1 MLHNNHT
8 HMNKNQILDEIT
20 NTRRCLLNKV
30 QHYPQLCSFVDQQ
43 LFDLEDRIA
52 ELLASQDLIAAAKA
66 HNRCYDL

>member
-1 MLHNNHT
+1 
-8 HMNKNQILDEIT
+8 MNKNQILDEIT
-20 NTRRCLLNKV
+20 NTRRTIHKHFVCDSSLRS
-30 QHYPQLCSFVDQQ
+30 YVDQQ